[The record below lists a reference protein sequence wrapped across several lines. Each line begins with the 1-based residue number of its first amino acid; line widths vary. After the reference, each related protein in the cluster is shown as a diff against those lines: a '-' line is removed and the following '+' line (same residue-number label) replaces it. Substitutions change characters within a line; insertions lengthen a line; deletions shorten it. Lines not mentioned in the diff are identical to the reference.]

1 MDILASLWQGFQ
13 IALLPTNIALCF
25 MGALLGTL
33 IGVLPGIGPVATIS
47 ILIPITMGMAP
58 VSAII
63 MLSGIYYGA
72 MYGGSTTSILV
83 NLPGEAASVVTCFDG
98 YQMALQ
104 GRAGPALGIAALG
117 SFIAGTLGIVGLMF
131 LALPMAQFALK
142 FGPPEYFGVMFLGL
156 TMVCFLSRGS
166 LLKSILMVFVGL
178 ILAYVGM
185 DSVSGDIRLSLNSI
199 LLWDGIGLM
208 PLIMG
213 LFGVSEVLLSLEQ
226 PILREILEVKGWK
239 KLLPSRQDWKE
250 SAGPMARGGIL
261 GFLLGVL
268 PGGGTV
274 LSTFASYSLEK
285 RLSKNP
291 EQFGKGAIAGVAGPE
306 TANNAASSGS
316 FITLFILGIP
326 PNVVMATLL
335 GAMMIHG
342 IQPGPLFLKESP
354 QVFWG
359 VVASMYLGNIMLLLL
374 NLPFIGLWVKVLRVP
389 YRLLFPLI
397 LLLTLVGV
405 YTVRNKPFDLVLLG
419 VFGLLGYLM
428 KKFEYEPAPLVLAFI
443 LGDQIEMALRQSLI
457 IFSGSFKPFLA
468 HPIAAVSISVGVF
481 ILVSPLLPFL
491 GLGKKIAEKA
501 ASLEE

>member
-1 MDILASLWQGFQ
+1 MDMFIGLSQGFQ
-13 IALLPTNIALCF
+13 IALSPSNLALCF
-25 MGALLGTL
+25 LGTLLGTL

-47 ILIPITMGMAP
+47 ILIPITMGLPA

-63 MLSGIYYGA
+63 MLAGIFYGA

-98 YQMALQ
+98 HQMALQ
-104 GRAGPALGIAALG
+104 GRAGPALGISAFG
-117 SFIAGTLGIVGLMF
+117 SFIAGTLGVVGLMC
-131 LALPMAQFALK
+131 LATPMARFALK

-156 TMVCFLSRGS
+156 TLVCFLTRGS
-166 LLKSILMVFVGL
+166 LLKSLLMVFVGL
-178 ILAYVGM
+178 ILAYVGQ
-185 DSVSGDIRLSLNSI
+185 DSVSGDIRLTLNSI

-213 LFGVSEVLLSLEQ
+213 LFGVSEVLLSLEK
-226 PILREILEVKGWK
+226 PPSREILEVKGWK
-239 KLLPSRQDWKE
+239 NLLPNLQDWKE
-250 SAGPMARGGIL
+250 SAGPMIRGGIL
-261 GFLLGVL
+261 GFLLGVM

-285 RLSKNP
+285 RISKTP
-291 EQFGKGAIAGVAGPE
+291 EQFGRGAIAGVAGPE

-316 FITLFILGIP
+316 FITLFTLGIP
-326 PNVVMATLL
+326 PNVVIATLL

-342 IQPGPLFLKESP
+342 IQPGPLFLKEHP

-359 VVASMYLGNIMLLLL
+359 VVASMYIGNVMLLLL

-389 YRLLFPLI
+389 YRFLFPLI

-405 YTVRNKPFDLVLLG
+405 YTVRNKPFDLVVLG
-419 VFGLLGYLM
+419 IFGILGYLM
-428 KKFEYEPAPLVLAFI
+428 KKFEYESAPLVLAFI

-457 IFSGSFKPFLA
+457 LFGGGFKPFLS
-468 HPIAAVSISVGVF
+468 HPIAAVSLGLGLL
-481 ILVSPLLPFL
+481 ILVSPLLPWL
-491 GLGKKIAEKA
+491 GFGKKIADRA
-501 ASLEE
+501 AQGED

>member
-1 MDILASLWQGFQ
+1 MDILISLGQGFQ
-13 IALLPTNIALCF
+13 IALLPSNLALCF
-25 MGALLGTL
+25 LGTLLGTL

-47 ILIPITMGMAP
+47 ILIPITMGLPA

-63 MLSGIYYGA
+63 MLAGIFYGA

-98 YQMALQ
+98 HQMALQ
-104 GRAGPALGIAALG
+104 GRAGPALGIAAFG
-117 SFIAGTLGIVGLMF
+117 SFIAGTLGVVGLMC
-131 LALPMAQFALK
+131 LAAPMARFALK

-156 TMVCFLSRGS
+156 TLVCFLTRGS

-178 ILAYVGM
+178 ILAYVGQ
-185 DSVSGDIRLSLNSI
+185 DSVSGDIRLTLNSI

-213 LFGVSEVLLSLEQ
+213 LFGVSEVLFSLEK
-226 PILREILEVKGWK
+226 PVSREILEVKGWK
-239 KLLPSRQDWKE
+239 NLLPNLQDWKE
-250 SAGPMARGGIL
+250 STGPMIRGGIL
-261 GFLLGVL
+261 GFLLGVM

-285 RLSKNP
+285 RISKHP
-291 EQFGKGAIAGVAGPE
+291 EQFGRGAIAGVAGPE

-316 FITLFILGIP
+316 FITLFTLGIP
-326 PNVVMATLL
+326 PNVVVATLL

-342 IQPGPLFLKESP
+342 IQPGPLFLKEHP

-359 VVASMYLGNIMLLLL
+359 VVASMYIGNVMLLLL

-389 YRLLFPLI
+389 YRILFPLI

-405 YTVRNKPFDLVLLG
+405 YTVRNKPFDLVVLG
-419 VFGLLGYLM
+419 IFGVLGYLM

-457 IFSGSFKPFLA
+457 LFGGGFKPFLT
-468 HPIAAVSISVGVF
+468 HPIAAVAIGLGML
-481 ILVSPLLPFL
+481 ILVSPLLPWL
-491 GLGKKIAEKA
+491 GFGKKIADQA
-501 ASLEE
+501 ARLED